1 MPSAYG
7 FLGENMEEY
16 SWTPP
21 TPPAAVSRDVHL
33 CACARH
39 PVTAGVP
46 LRLTAAGYLI
56 LGLQSGRARVYPNG
70 RALSLGAGQGVLL
83 PPGGE
88 TVLDGVHSGA
98 ALTAILHG
106 ALVERLLAET
116 RADGCF
122 LPHGGRALTDTVAP
136 LLHACEAERC
146 PSALEASAAAYAL
159 TLRCYRAVRPESD
172 ASLPPLVTAAIG
184 VMQEEF
190 SYLYGVEEVASRLL
204 VTKEHLIRVFS
215 AAVGVTPGKYLTGLR
230 LEYAKDCLRA
240 GGMSLEAVAA
250 AAGFSGAAY
259 FSRVF
264 KQHYGMSPLT
274 YAANAPRKNTTP
286 AGELYL

>member
-1 MPSAYG
+1 
-7 FLGENMEEY
+7 MEDY
-16 SWTPP
+16 NWM
-21 TPPAAVSRDVHL
+21 PPAPPEEIARDVSL
-33 CACARH
+33 CVCARH

-46 LRLTAAGYLI
+46 LRLAAAGYLI
-56 LGLQSGRARVYPNG
+56 LGLQSGRARVYPEG
-70 RALSLGAGQGVLL
+70 HALSLGAGQGVLL

-88 TVLDGVHSGA
+88 TVLDGVQSGA
-98 ALTAILHG
+98 ALTATVRG
-106 ALVERLLAET
+106 TLVERLLGET
-116 RADGCF
+116 LADGCF

-136 LLHACEAERC
+136 LLHACEAGQPRT
-146 PSALEASAAAYAL
+146 ALDASAAAYAL

-172 ASLPPLVTAAIG
+172 AHLPPLVTAAIG

-190 SYLYGVEEVASRLL
+190 PYLYGVEEVAARLL

-215 AAVGVTPGKYLTGLR
+215 ASVGVTPGKYLTGLR
-230 LEYAKDCLRA
+230 LDYAKDCLRA

-274 YAANAPRKNTTP
+274 YAANAPRENAPP
-286 AGELYL
+286 AGDIYM